1 MEEVNNLMEIERK
14 FLIKKLPENLDEY
27 NRIEMEQGYLNTN
40 PVVRVRRENDDYV
53 LTYKGDGLM
62 ARREENLPLTKE
74 AYDNLIRKCD
84 GRIISKTRY
93 IIPIDGKLKA
103 ELDIFHKDLDG
114 LVIAEVEFG
123 SIEEAE
129 SFIPLE
135 WFGSD
140 VTMDGKYHNSYLS
153 SADDISAIFN

>member
-1 MEEVNNLMEIERK
+1 MEIERK
-14 FLIKKLPENLDEY
+14 FLVDKLPDDLSKY
-27 NRIEMEQGYLNTN
+27 NCIEMEQGYLNTV

-62 ARREENLPLTKE
+62 ARREENLPLNKE
-74 AYDNLIRKCD
+74 SYNNLISKCD

-93 IIPIDGKLKA
+93 VIPLEDEYKNLVA
-103 ELDIFHKDLDG
+103 ELDLFHKDLDG
-114 LVIAEVEFG
+114 LIVVEVEFE

-129 SFIPLE
+129 SFTPPE
-135 WFGSD
+135 WFGRD

>member
-1 MEEVNNLMEIERK
+1 MEIERK
-14 FLIKKLPENLDEY
+14 FLVDKLPDDLSKY
-27 NRIEMEQGYLNTN
+27 NCIEMEQGYLNTA

-62 ARREENLPLTKE
+62 ARREENLPLNKE
-74 AYDNLIRKCD
+74 SFENLISKCD

-93 IIPIDGKLKA
+93 VIPLDGKLKA
-103 ELDIFHKDLDG
+103 ELDVFHKDLDG
-114 LVIAEVEFG
+114 LVIVEVEFE

-129 SFIPLE
+129 RFNPPE
-135 WFGSD
+135 WFGLD

-153 SADDISAIFN
+153 SADDISALFN

>member
-1 MEEVNNLMEIERK
+1 MEIERK
-14 FLIKKLPENLDEY
+14 FLVDKLPDDLSKY
-27 NRIEMEQGYLNTN
+27 NCIEMEQGYLNTA

-62 ARREENLPLTKE
+62 ARREENLPLNKE
-74 AYDNLIRKCD
+74 SFENLISKCD

-93 IIPIDGKLKA
+93 VIPLDEKLKA
-103 ELDIFHKDLDG
+103 ELDVFHKDLDG
-114 LVIAEVEFG
+114 LVIVEVEFE

-129 SFIPLE
+129 SFNPPE
-135 WFGSD
+135 WFGLD

-153 SADDISAIFN
+153 SADDISALFN

>member
-1 MEEVNNLMEIERK
+1 MEIERK

-62 ARREENLPLTKE
+62 ARREENLSLNKD
-74 AYDNLIRKCD
+74 AFNNLLSKCD

-93 IIPIDGKLKA
+93 VIPLDGEYKNLVA

-114 LVIAEVEFG
+114 LIVVEVEFAT
-123 SIEEAE
+123 IEDAN
-129 SFIPLE
+129 SFNPPE
-135 WFGSD
+135 WFGAD

-153 SADDISAIFN
+153 SAKDIAELLQ

>member
-1 MEEVNNLMEIERK
+1 MEIERK

-27 NRIEMEQGYLNTN
+27 NCIEMEQGYLNTN

-62 ARREENLPLTKE
+62 ARREENLPLNKD
-74 AYDNLIRKCD
+74 AFNNLLCKCD

-93 IIPIDGKLKA
+93 VIPLDGEYKNLVA
-103 ELDIFHKDLDG
+103 ELDVFHKDLDG
-114 LVIAEVEFG
+114 LIVVEVEFAT
-123 SIEEAE
+123 IEDANL
-129 SFIPLE
+129 FNPPE
-135 WFGSD
+135 WFGAD

-153 SADDISAIFN
+153 SAKDIAELLQ

>member
-1 MEEVNNLMEIERK
+1 MEIERK
-14 FLIKKLPENLDEY
+14 FLVDKLPDDLSKY
-27 NRIEMEQGYLNTN
+27 NCIEMEQGYLNTA

-62 ARREENLPLTKE
+62 ARREENLPLNKE
-74 AYDNLIRKCD
+74 SYNNLISKCD

-93 IIPIDGKLKA
+93 VIPLEDEYKNLVA
-103 ELDIFHKDLDG
+103 ELDVFHKDLDG
-114 LVIAEVEFG
+114 LIVVEVEFE

-129 SFIPLE
+129 SFTPPE
-135 WFGSD
+135 WFGRD

>member
-1 MEEVNNLMEIERK
+1 MEIERK
-14 FLIKKLPENLDEY
+14 FLVDKLPDDLSKY
-27 NRIEMEQGYLNTN
+27 NCIEMEQGYLNTA

-62 ARREENLPLTKE
+62 ARREENLPLNKE
-74 AYDNLIRKCD
+74 SYNNLISKCD

-93 IIPIDGKLKA
+93 VIPLEDEYKNLVA
-103 ELDIFHKDLDG
+103 ELDVFHKELDG
-114 LVIAEVEFG
+114 LIVVEVEFE

-129 SFIPLE
+129 SFTPPE
-135 WFGSD
+135 WFGRD

>member
-1 MEEVNNLMEIERK
+1 MEIERK
-14 FLIKKLPENLDEY
+14 FLVDKLPDDLSKY
-27 NRIEMEQGYLNTN
+27 NCIEMEQGYLNTV

-62 ARREENLPLTKE
+62 ARREENLPLNKE
-74 AYDNLIRKCD
+74 SYNNLISKCD

-93 IIPIDGKLKA
+93 VIPLEDEYKNLVA
-103 ELDIFHKDLDG
+103 ELDVFHKDLDG
-114 LVIAEVEFG
+114 LIVVEVEFE

-129 SFIPLE
+129 SFTPPE
-135 WFGSD
+135 WFGRD